1 MSKSKDNVIDPLKL
15 LDKYGADTL
24 RFTLTALLNP
34 GRDVKLSESRVKGY
48 KSFINKIWNA
58 SNFLKINKCTLDSD
72 FNYKK
77 INLPINQWII
87 NELAYTR
94 LQIQNNISKYLF
106 HEVANEL
113 YHFVWH
119 TYCDWYLEFSKTLLT
134 NDKEETKETKNVLIW
149 VFGEILKLSHPIIPF
164 VTEKLWSILFNKD
177 NSLINEIYT
186 KIEIQNS
193 YKISQENFKKL
204 TLIISSIRN
213 LRSELNIPYKHQ
225 IKLNINNKDENF
237 CNFIKS
243 SEVEIVRLLKLSEL
257 SLNDLTIKNKNSA
270 NLIIAN
276 STLIIPLTGIIDT
289 FSELKKL
296 NNKKD
301 KKIIELQ
308 KIQNKLKNH
317 KFIEKA
323 PDHVVADFKKKEFEI
338 KSSIEK
344 IDQIIN
350 TIN

>member
-1 MSKSKDNVIDPLKL
+1 MVSKSF
-15 LDKYGADTL
+15 G
-24 RFTLTALLNP
+24 
-34 GRDVKLSESRVKGY
+34 
-48 KSFINKIWNA
+48 
-58 SNFLKINKCTLDSD
+58 FLKQST
-72 FNYKK
+72 
-77 INLPINQWII
+77 
-87 NELAYTR
+87 
-94 LQIQNNISKYLF
+94 
-106 HEVANEL
+106 
-113 YHFVWH
+113 
-119 TYCDWYLEFSKTLLT
+119 
-134 NDKEETKETKNVLIW
+134 
-149 VFGEILKLSHPIIPF
+149 
-164 VTEKLWSILFNKD
+164 
-177 NSLINEIYT
+177 
-186 KIEIQNS
+186 
-193 YKISQENFKKL
+193 
-204 TLIISSIRN
+204 
-213 LRSELNIPYKHQ
+213 
-225 IKLNINNKDENF
+225 IKV
-237 CNFIKS
+237 FIKS

-301 KKIIELQ
+301 KEIIELQ

-323 PDHVVADFKKKEFEI
+323 PDHIVAYYKKQEIEI

>member
-1 MSKSKDNVIDPLKL
+1 M
-15 LDKYGADTL
+15 
-24 RFTLTALLNP
+24 
-34 GRDVKLSESRVKGY
+34 
-48 KSFINKIWNA
+48 
-58 SNFLKINKCTLDSD
+58 
-72 FNYKK
+72 
-77 INLPINQWII
+77 
-87 NELAYTR
+87 
-94 LQIQNNISKYLF
+94 
-106 HEVANEL
+106 
-113 YHFVWH
+113 
-119 TYCDWYLEFSKTLLT
+119 
-134 NDKEETKETKNVLIW
+134 
-149 VFGEILKLSHPIIPF
+149 
-164 VTEKLWSILFNKD
+164 
-177 NSLINEIYT
+177 
-186 KIEIQNS
+186 
-193 YKISQENFKKL
+193 

-243 SEVEIVRLLKLSEL
+243 SEIEIVRLLKLSEL
-257 SLNDLTIKNKNSA
+257 SLNDLTIKNINSA

-276 STLIIPLTGIIDT
+276 STLLIPLTGIIDA

-301 KKIIELQ
+301 KEIIELQ

-323 PDHVVADFKKKEFEI
+323 PDHVVADFKKQELEI

>member
-1 MSKSKDNVIDPLKL
+1 MVRNKINHFLFIFDSRATFSYSNNVIQKLK
-15 LDKYGADTL
+15 DH
-24 RFTLTALLNP
+24 
-34 GRDVKLSESRVKGY
+34 
-48 KSFINKIWNA
+48 KI
-58 SNFLKINKCTLDSD
+58 F
-72 FNYKK
+72 
-77 INLPINQWII
+77 
-87 NELAYTR
+87 
-94 LQIQNNISKYLF
+94 
-106 HEVANEL
+106 
-113 YHFVWH
+113 
-119 TYCDWYLEFSKTLLT
+119 
-134 NDKEETKETKNVLIW
+134 KE
-149 VFGEILKLSHPIIPF
+149 
-164 VTEKLWSILFNKD
+164 

-193 YKISQENFKKL
+193 YEISQENFKKL

-243 SEVEIVRLLKLSEL
+243 SEIEIVRLLKLSEL
-257 SLNDLTIKNKNSA
+257 SLNDLTIKNINSA

-276 STLIIPLTGIIDT
+276 STLIIPLTDIIDA

-296 NNKKD
+296 NNKKN
-301 KKIIELQ
+301 KEIIELQ

-323 PDHVVADFKKKEFEI
+323 PVHIVADYKKQEIEI